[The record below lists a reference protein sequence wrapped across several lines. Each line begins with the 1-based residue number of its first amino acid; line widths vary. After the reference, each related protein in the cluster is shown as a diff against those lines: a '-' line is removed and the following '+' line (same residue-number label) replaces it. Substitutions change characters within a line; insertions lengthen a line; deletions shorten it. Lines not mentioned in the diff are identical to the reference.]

1 MVLNNNRNKDAK
13 QARLL
18 FTKTG
23 FGKSKTNAAKAI
35 KRKYVCE
42 RERKRERDVFTEGES
57 KRDNMLIY
65 ILPLSLSLS
74 PVHDANSIKLLQR
87 YIKIKGGGGG
97 ETIASCHVR

>member
-35 KRKYVCE
+35 KRKYVC
-42 RERKRERDVFTEGES
+42 V
-57 KRDNMLIY
+57 
-65 ILPLSLSLS
+65 
-74 PVHDANSIKLLQR
+74 
-87 YIKIKGGGGG
+87 
-97 ETIASCHVR
+97 

>member
-18 FTKTG
+18 FRKTG

-42 RERKRERDVFTEGES
+42 RERKRERC
-57 KRDNMLIY
+57 IY
-65 ILPLSLSLS
+65 
-74 PVHDANSIKLLQR
+74 R
-87 YIKIKGGGGG
+87 RR
-97 ETIASCHVR
+97 E